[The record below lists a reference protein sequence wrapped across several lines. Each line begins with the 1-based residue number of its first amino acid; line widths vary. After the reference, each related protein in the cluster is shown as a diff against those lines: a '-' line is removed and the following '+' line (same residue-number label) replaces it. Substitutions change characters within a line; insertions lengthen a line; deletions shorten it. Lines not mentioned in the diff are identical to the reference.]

1 MARKDDAKRFD
12 QTNVHQRNQQLARI
26 RTRVEHVFGS
36 WEKTM
41 GKTIRTI
48 GGVRAAAQITVQAT
62 VYDLRRWVTL
72 MAKGRVRDE
81 KKGVSAQKMG
91 RLHDQILISGVSNKK
106 VSPLSLPAGE

>member
-1 MARKDDAKRFD
+1 
-12 QTNVHQRNQQLARI
+12 
-26 RTRVEHVFGS
+26 
-36 WEKTM
+36 M

-81 KKGVSAQKMG
+81 KKGD
-91 RLHDQILISGVSNKK
+91 LLKK
-106 VSPLSLPAGE
+106 WADCTIKY